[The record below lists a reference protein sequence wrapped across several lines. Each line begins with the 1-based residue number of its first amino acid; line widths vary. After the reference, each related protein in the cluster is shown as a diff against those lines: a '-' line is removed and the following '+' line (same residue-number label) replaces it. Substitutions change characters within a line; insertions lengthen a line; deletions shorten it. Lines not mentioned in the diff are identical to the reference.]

1 MSRIRVGL
9 NVVLTVANEGTTV
22 DVFMGS
28 TVLDSSI
35 LEVTLVDAF
44 MVSVIV
50 SIDELKFL
58 VVVAVG

>member
-1 MSRIRVGL
+1 M
-9 NVVLTVANEGTTV
+9 LTVANEGRTV
-22 DVFMGS
+22 DVFMRS
-28 TVLDSSI
+28 TVLDNSM

>member
-9 NVVLTVANEGTTV
+9 NVVLTVANEGRTV
-22 DVFMGS
+22 DVFMRS
-28 TVLDSSI
+28 TVLDNSM

>member
-1 MSRIRVGL
+1 M
-9 NVVLTVANEGTTV
+9 LTVANEGTTV
-22 DVFMGS
+22 DVFMRP
-28 TVLDSSI
+28 TVLDSSM